1 MKHSG
6 KQKLNQAA
14 TATANG
20 INFIVNLA
28 WAAIGVGVLIAAANG
43 IGGAVSWI
51 LGVGLIIYAGS
62 KLLTL
67 PSEHRSGPALA
78 RRHVRRAV
86 ALRQLVCLIKPGDV
100 PGQDNTNV
108 PQVLY
113 HLLARGQPGHERPIR
128 WQVPLSPSIRERGC
142 LARLKVSQS

>member
-1 MKHSG
+1 MKVFPYVYPVRFGYKNGGALKHSG
-6 KQKLNQAA
+6 NQKLNQAA

-62 KLLTL
+62 KLLTFL
-67 PSEHRSGPALA
+67 F
-78 RRHVRRAV
+78 
-86 ALRQLVCLIKPGDV
+86 
-100 PGQDNTNV
+100 
-108 PQVLY
+108 
-113 HLLARGQPGHERPIR
+113 
-128 WQVPLSPSIRERGC
+128 
-142 LARLKVSQS
+142 

>member
-1 MKHSG
+1 V
-6 KQKLNQAA
+6 

-43 IGGAVSWI
+43 IGSAVSWI

-67 PSEHRSGPALA
+67 LF
-78 RRHVRRAV
+78 
-86 ALRQLVCLIKPGDV
+86 
-100 PGQDNTNV
+100 
-108 PQVLY
+108 
-113 HLLARGQPGHERPIR
+113 
-128 WQVPLSPSIRERGC
+128 
-142 LARLKVSQS
+142 